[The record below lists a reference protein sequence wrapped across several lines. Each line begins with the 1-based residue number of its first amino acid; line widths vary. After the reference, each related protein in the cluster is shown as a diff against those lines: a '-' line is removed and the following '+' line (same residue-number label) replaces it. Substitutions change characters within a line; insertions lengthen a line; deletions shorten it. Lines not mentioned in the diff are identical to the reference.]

1 MDKKERDRLYR
12 LANREKFKEY
22 NRKYKEKYPE
32 KWKEANE
39 KARTK
44 WIENNPEKHRQQNLE
59 RVLRHYEKVRNDED
73 FKAKRREYATQYR
86 EQQKQNARIPI
97 IFHGKSKV
105 LFN

>member
-32 KWKEANE
+32 KWKESIT

-59 RVLRHYEKVRNDED
+59 RVMRHYEKVR
-73 FKAKRREYATQYR
+73 KAKKYETIQF
-86 EQQKQNARIPI
+86 EGPTKIS
-97 IFHGKSKV
+97 FV
-105 LFN
+105 